1 MRCLPNF
8 VIDFRS
14 AKRTNHEQYGIIK
27 NRRAIMF
34 ERASQ
39 DDLDRYD
46 RAVDSAIA
54 TCGGDLRGALKALI
68 IANEYLEEELRR
80 QIGDAEPQQFVAPER
95 NVA

>member
-1 MRCLPNF
+1 
-8 VIDFRS
+8 
-14 AKRTNHEQYGIIK
+14 
-27 NRRAIMF
+27 MF

-39 DDLDRYD
+39 NDLDRYD

-68 IANEYLEEELRR
+68 IANEFLEEELRR
-80 QIGDAEPQQFVAPER
+80 QIGDAEPQEFVTSER

>member
-1 MRCLPNF
+1 
-8 VIDFRS
+8 
-14 AKRTNHEQYGIIK
+14 
-27 NRRAIMF
+27 MF

-68 IANEYLEEELRR
+68 IANEFLEEELRR
-80 QIGDAEPQQFVAPER
+80 LIDDIEPQEFVAPER